1 MRDNPHTMNEL
12 NNQKFLAL
20 VESLLSEKALQYGD
34 IQGTVDWG
42 LRNDWSAEEVVEH
55 IELDV

>member
-1 MRDNPHTMNEL
+1 MNEL
-12 NNQKFLAL
+12 SNQKFLAL